1 MSSSLF
7 RFVMHD
13 MCQTYFLWKIPNHT
27 LSYLEYENATEN
39 ICYITFHV
47 RDGQPLIYIIIFGI
61 WNGDGKHL
69 LYHLKPIN
77 ILFSHFHLSIWF
89 YTWRIIQMTC
99 IETPGQFHQF
109 DWTINCTFPV
119 LIFAWLSSYFR
130 YLFQMSI
137 FYYYYF
143 QFSSFN

>member
-89 YTWRIIQMTC
+89 YTWRIIQMAC
-99 IETPGQFHQF
+99 IETPGQFSSVWLDHQLHVSG
-109 DWTINCTFPV
+109 INFCLTFF
-119 LIFAWLSSYFR
+119 IFSLSFSNVYFLLL
-130 YLFQMSI
+130 LFSI
-137 FYYYYF
+137 FF
-143 QFSSFN
+143 I